1 MHAFILC
8 STNKQKKQVQ
18 IKKMKLQK
26 LHDKL
31 NAPFPVS

>member
-1 MHAFILC
+1 MHVFILC
-8 STNKQKKQVQ
+8 STNKKTSTN
-18 IKKMKLQK
+18 KKMKLQK